1 MIKCYHLSRRPA
13 GTEFH
18 LTRPT
23 LSVRLNDGSVS
34 RGEGAVRVR
43 DDELKRHRREE
54 ILRAAVE
61 VFADRGYFS
70 ARMREIAERAGVADG
85 TLYLYFKG
93 KEHLL
98 VSILEEYAEAFLARA
113 RRDAE
118 KAVDANDKLRMV
130 VERHLFS
137 MEGDRALA
145 QVFQI
150 ELRHTRR
157 FLRQVAKGKV
167 AEYLGLL
174 QNIIAEGR
182 AAGAFRTDVPVEVA
196 ARAVFG
202 AVDEVVTAWVLARRP
217 WPLAEHAKPLVGL
230 ILRGLAAAPE
240 GVPA

>member
-1 MIKCYHLSRRPA
+1 MRA
-13 GTEFH
+13 
-18 LTRPT
+18 
-23 LSVRLNDGSVS
+23 
-34 RGEGAVRVR
+34 R
-43 DDELKRHRREE
+43 DEELKRHRRGE

-61 VFADRGYFS
+61 VFADRGYFA
-70 ARMREIAERAGVADG
+70 ARMREVAERAGVADG

-93 KEHLL
+93 KEDLL
-98 VSILEEYAEAFLARA
+98 VSILEEYAGAFLMRA

-118 KAVDANDKLRMV
+118 QTADPIDRLRIV

-137 MEGDRALA
+137 MERDRALA

-174 QNIIAEGR
+174 QEIIAEGR
-182 AAGAFRTDVPVEVA
+182 RTGTFRTDVPVEVA

-202 AVDEVVTAWVLARRP
+202 AVDEVVTAWVLASRP
-217 WPLAEHAKPLVGL
+217 WPLAAHAKPLVGL
-230 ILRGLAAAPE
+230 ILRGLAATNDGE
-240 GVPA
+240 TT

>member
-1 MIKCYHLSRRPA
+1 
-13 GTEFH
+13 
-18 LTRPT
+18 
-23 LSVRLNDGSVS
+23 
-34 RGEGAVRVR
+34 VRVR
-43 DDELKRHRREE
+43 DDELKRQRREE

-61 VFADRGYFS
+61 VFAERGYFS
-70 ARMREIAERAGVADG
+70 ARMREVAEQARVADG

-93 KEHLL
+93 KEDLL

-118 KAVDANDKLRMV
+118 KLVDPSEKLRVV

-137 MEGDRALA
+137 MEGDRSLA

-167 AEYLGLL
+167 AQYLGLL
-174 QNIIAEGR
+174 QEIIAEGR
-182 AAGAFRTDVPVEVA
+182 RSGAFRTDVPIEVA

-202 AVDEVVTAWVLARRP
+202 AVDEVVTAWVLASRP
-217 WPLAEHAKPLVGL
+217 WPLGEHAKPLVSL
-230 ILRGLAAAPE
+230 ILRGLEANTNGETA
-240 GVPA
+240 

>member
-1 MIKCYHLSRRPA
+1 
-13 GTEFH
+13 
-18 LTRPT
+18 
-23 LSVRLNDGSVS
+23 
-34 RGEGAVRVR
+34 VRVR
-43 DDELKRHRREE
+43 DDELKRHRRAE

-70 ARMREIAERAGVADG
+70 ARMREVAERAGVADG

-93 KEHLL
+93 KEDLL
-98 VSILEEYAEAFLARA
+98 VSILEEYAEAFLTRA

-118 KAVDANDKLRMV
+118 RITDPNEKLRIV

-137 MEGDRALA
+137 MESDRALA

-157 FLRQVAKGKV
+157 FLRQIAKGKV
-167 AEYLGLL
+167 AQYLGLL
-174 QNIIAEGR
+174 QEIIGEGR
-182 AAGAFRTDVPVEVA
+182 RSGAFRTDVPIEVA

-202 AVDEVVTAWVLARRP
+202 AVDEVVTAWVLASRP

-230 ILRGLAAAPE
+230 ILRGLVATTE
-240 GVPA
+240 GVKS

>member
-1 MIKCYHLSRRPA
+1 MRM
-13 GTEFH
+13 
-18 LTRPT
+18 
-23 LSVRLNDGSVS
+23 
-34 RGEGAVRVR
+34 R
-43 DDELKRHRREE
+43 DDELKRHRRGE

-61 VFADRGYFS
+61 VFADRGYFA
-70 ARMREIAERAGVADG
+70 ARMREVAQHAGVADG

-93 KEHLL
+93 KEDLL
-98 VSILEEYAEAFLARA
+98 VSVLEEYADAFLTRA

-118 KAVDANDKLRMV
+118 KISDPHEKLRMI

-174 QNIIAEGR
+174 QEVIADGIKR
-182 AAGAFRTDVPVEVA
+182 GAFRADVPVEVC

-202 AVDEVVTAWVLARRP
+202 AVDEVVTAWVLASRP
-217 WPLAEHAKPLVGL
+217 WPLAPHAKPLVGL
-230 ILRGLAAAPE
+230 ILRGLAAGPE
-240 GVPA
+240 GGAR

>member
-1 MIKCYHLSRRPA
+1 M
-13 GTEFH
+13 
-18 LTRPT
+18 
-23 LSVRLNDGSVS
+23 
-34 RGEGAVRVR
+34 RVR

-70 ARMREIAERAGVADG
+70 ARMREVAVRAGVADG

-93 KEHLL
+93 KEDLL

-118 KAVDANDKLRMV
+118 KLTDPAEKLRV
-130 VERHLFS
+130 VIERHLYS

-157 FLRQVAKGKV
+157 FLRQIAKGKV
-167 AEYLGLL
+167 AHYIGLL
-174 QNIIAEGR
+174 QEIIAEGR
-182 AAGAFRTDVPVEVA
+182 AAGVFRDDVPVEVA

-202 AVDEVVTAWVLARRP
+202 AVDEVVTAWVLASRP
-217 WPLAEHAKPLVGL
+217 WPLGEHARPLVGL
-230 ILRGLAAAPE
+230 VLGGLVAN
-240 GVPA
+240 GKGGKR

>member
-1 MIKCYHLSRRPA
+1 M
-13 GTEFH
+13 
-18 LTRPT
+18 
-23 LSVRLNDGSVS
+23 
-34 RGEGAVRVR
+34 RVR

-61 VFADRGYFS
+61 VFADRGYFA
-70 ARMREIAERAGVADG
+70 ARMREVAERAGVADG

-93 KEHLL
+93 KEDLL
-98 VSILEEYAEAFLARA
+98 VSILEEYAEAFLTRA

-118 KAVDANDKLRMV
+118 KASDPSDKLRIV

-137 MEGDRALA
+137 MESDRALA

-167 AEYLGLL
+167 AQYLGLL
-174 QNIIAEGR
+174 QEIIADGR
-182 AAGAFRTDVPVEVA
+182 QAGAFRTDVPIEVA

-202 AVDEVVTAWVLARRP
+202 AVDEVVTAWVLASRP

-230 ILRGLAAAPE
+230 ILSGLV
-240 GVPA
+240 GVPNGAKR